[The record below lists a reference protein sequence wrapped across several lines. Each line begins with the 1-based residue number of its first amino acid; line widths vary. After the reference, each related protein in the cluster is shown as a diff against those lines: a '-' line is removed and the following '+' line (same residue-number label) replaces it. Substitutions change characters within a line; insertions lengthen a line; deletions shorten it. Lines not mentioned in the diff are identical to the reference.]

1 MFGLPFSTT
10 FVAFGV
16 PFLIVLALVWWG
28 VRFPVYDTE
37 EPETQEDLEP

>member
-1 MFGLPFSTT
+1 MFGLPFLTT

-16 PFLIVLALVWWG
+16 PVLIVFVLIWWG